1 MIIQCLYEMKMLVL
15 LPGLIKNKIFLITF
29 FVLSVCEIQTHAQ
42 VDKNKKE
49 QDFNSFKNKSE
60 EDFANFK
67 VQNDSIFLKTLESNW
82 KEFKV
87 FSEERIQ
94 RIKPKIQP
102 VAKKGTE
109 KIKIQQPDTPD
120 KIEKIEQP
128 QELPQKEQPFKETQ
142 KFTGEPISVNFFGEP
157 FQIIK
162 PDDLPTLLRPD
173 SKNIISFY
181 EAYMQNEKLI
191 KTTLELYSTA
201 KEIDLNDWGYL
212 ILLKSASEKLF
223 SRLNERVL
231 YTWIS
236 LLKTGYNA
244 RIGYDEQ
251 NIYLLISTDGTLFN
265 TRYINISGTNYFIN
279 LFKDQKIN
287 DHGLKAYETK
297 NPGALRS
304 ISLKMSVLPGFKDM
318 QVNKKICFDNETLS
332 INLNQT
338 LISFLKDYPGCELV
352 VYFNAPLSEKA
363 SCYLDILLKP
373 RLKGK
378 TNMEKVNI
386 LLKFIQESFPY
397 KTDDEQF
404 GREKYMFG
412 DEAIYYPF
420 TDCDDR
426 AVLMIKLVQ
435 RYTGL
440 ETVGLDYPN
449 HVSTAVKFNETIKGD
464 FINYNGEK
472 YFICDPTYIG
482 ALAGMGMEE
491 MKNSVPGIIPIRN

>member
-1 MIIQCLYEMKMLVL
+1 MKTLETKQ
-15 LPGLIKNKIFLITF
+15 GLIKNYIFFIVFLI
-29 FVLSVCEIQTHAQ
+29 VLTCNLQTKAQ
-42 VDKNKKE
+42 VDDDKKKTE
-49 QDFNSFKNKSE
+49 QNFNSFKNKTE

-67 VQNDSIFLKTLESNW
+67 TQNDSIFLKNLEGIW

-87 FSEERIQ
+87 LSEERIQ

-102 VAKKGTE
+102 VASKGVE
-109 KIKIQQPDTPD
+109 KIEIQQPDTVR

-128 QELPQKEQPFKETQ
+128 EELLEKEQPHKDARKVIPESIT
-142 KFTGEPISVNFFGEP
+142 VNFFGETH
-157 FQIIK
+157 QIIK

-181 EAYMQNEKLI
+181 EMYLKNEKLK

-201 KEIDLNDWGYL
+201 KELELNDWGYL
-212 ILLKSASEKLF
+212 LLLKHASEKLF
-223 SRLNERVL
+223 TRANERVL

-251 NIYLLISTDGTLFN
+251 NIYLLTATDGTIFN
-265 TRYINISGTNYFIN
+265 TRYINISGINYYIIA
-279 LFKDQKIN
+279 FKDQKKN

-297 NPGALRS
+297 YPGTLQP
-304 ISLKMSVLPGFKDM
+304 ISLMMNLLPKFKDM
-318 QVNKKICFDNETLS
+318 QVNKKIYFDDDTLS
-332 INLNQT
+332 INLNQI
-338 LISFLKDYPGCELV
+338 LISFLNDYPGCELP
-352 VYFNAPLSEKA
+352 VYFNAPISEKIYT
-363 SCYLDILLKP
+363 SLDLLLKP

-378 TNMEKVNI
+378 SGVEKINI
-386 LLKFIQESFPY
+386 LLKFIQKSFPY
-397 KTDDEQF
+397 KTDEEQF

-412 DEAIYYPF
+412 DETIYYPF

-426 AVLMIKLVQ
+426 AVLMTKLVH

-440 ETVGLDYPN
+440 ETLGLDYPN
-449 HVSTAVKFNETIKGD
+449 HVSTAVKFNEIIKGD
-464 FINYNGEK
+464 YISYNGEK

-482 ALAGMGMEE
+482 AHAGMAMEE
-491 MKNSVPGIIPIRN
+491 MKTTVPVIISIKN